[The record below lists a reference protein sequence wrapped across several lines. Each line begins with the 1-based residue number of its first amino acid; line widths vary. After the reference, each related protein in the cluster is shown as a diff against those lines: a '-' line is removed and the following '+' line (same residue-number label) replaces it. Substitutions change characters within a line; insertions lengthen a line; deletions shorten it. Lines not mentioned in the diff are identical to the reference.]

1 MPKTISDNEIK
12 SVSVY
17 VDLELYDSLVR
28 LARKNKRSLSQQAAF
43 MLEELT
49 EAAKQE
55 VPV

>member
-55 VPV
+55 VSV